1 MENVTKIAQDLNL
14 KESQIAKVLDLT
26 SQGNTIPFIA
36 RYRKEMTGNLDE
48 VQIKAIIDLDKSMTA
63 LTGGKCKMV

>member
-36 RYRKEMTGNLDE
+36 RYRKEMTDNLD
-48 VQIKAIIDLDKSMTA
+48 
-63 LTGGKCKMV
+63 